1 MQTKTVHFSGQF
13 SNIYFANPHI
23 YDNII
28 LVREMKKDSTLFK
41 LLKCPYR
48 KNDNENMSS
57 IYERYKKD
65 THNIIQLDEQTF
77 YKIIECYEFHTKSSN
92 LLVVLD
98 NQMQLRIGDT
108 LIDENDNIYGV
119 KAFEMFRFIG
129 NDFPERYLK
138 ISFVA
143 IDGDIEKIGDHLAK
157 VDSKTE
163 HKSPIKSCIDD
174 NTHLKNIDDFKQLPM
189 ETLDNLIA
197 REEAKTKKL
206 SDEELDIF
214 VEECKEKYGHL
225 FTTCFW
231 RSNPDWYDYDENDEP
246 YLTVLAPPEAQASFK
261 MSMDKLKKSIET
273 GIIYD

>member
-1 MQTKTVHFSGQF
+1 
-13 SNIYFANPHI
+13 
-23 YDNII
+23 
-28 LVREMKKDSTLFK
+28 MKKDSTLFK

-48 KNDNENMSS
+48 KNDNENMSL

-65 THNIIQLDEQTF
+65 TYNIIQLDEQTF

-119 KAFEMFRFIG
+119 KAFEMFRFMG
-129 NDFPERYLK
+129 NDFPEWYLK

-143 IDGDIEKIGDHLAK
+143 INGNIEKIGDHLAK
-157 VDSKTE
+157 VNRKTE
-163 HKSPIKSCIDD
+163 HKSPIESCIED
-174 NTHLKNIDDFKQLPM
+174 NTHLTNIDNFKQLPM

-197 REEAKTKKL
+197 REDAKIKKL
-206 SDEELDIF
+206 SDEELDKLILEGKAKHGKAF
-214 VEECKEKYGHL
+214 ICY
-225 FTTCFW
+225 W